1 MKASFVT
8 GGLLALMMVV
18 GGMVP
23 AAAQQRTTDTPPA
36 GAAQQ
41 PTRFAYINSQR
52 ILAQAPGASEAQQ
65 SFEQDMA
72 RYRTEVENLG
82 RELEQMQSEFERQQG
97 TLTPAVRQQRQQE
110 MQQRFQTYQQRVS
123 ELEQTAQRR
132 QAELVEPIMKR
143 ISEVIEQI
151 RTEGNY
157 AMIFDASAGSL
168 ITADPSLDLT
178 ERVLAR
184 LRTASR

>member
-1 MKASFVT
+1 MKATFVKA
-8 GGLLALMMVV
+8 GLLSLLLLA
-18 GGMVP
+18 GSFAP
-23 AAAQQRTTDTPPA
+23 AAAQQRTTGTPA
-36 GAAQQ
+36 ASAQQ
-41 PTRFAYINSQR
+41 PTRFGFINSQR
-52 ILAQAPGASEAQQ
+52 ILAQAPGASEAQR

-82 RELEQMQSEFERQQG
+82 RELERLQSDFERQQG

-110 MQQRFQTYQQRVS
+110 MQQRFQTYQQRIG

-157 AMIFDASAGSL
+157 AMIFDASQGAL

-178 ERVLAR
+178 DRVLDR

>member
-1 MKASFVT
+1 MKVSFVRA
-8 GGLLALMMVV
+8 GILALLLVA
-18 GGMVP
+18 GGF
-23 AAAQQRTTDTPPA
+23 ASGAAQQRAT
-36 GAAQQ
+36 GAPSSTAQQ
-41 PTRFAYINSQR
+41 PTRFAFINSQR
-52 ILAQAPGASEAQQ
+52 ILAQAPGATEAQR

-82 RELEQMQSEFERQQG
+82 RELERLQGDFERQQG

-110 MQQRFQTYQQRVS
+110 MQQRFQTYQQRVG

-157 AMIFDASAGSL
+157 AMIFDASAGAL

-178 ERVLAR
+178 DRVLDR

>member
-1 MKASFVT
+1 MKASFVRA
-8 GGLLALMMVV
+8 GVLALLLVAA
-18 GGMVP
+18 GFVP
-23 AAAQQRTTDTPPA
+23 ARAQQRTTGTPAA
-36 GAAQQ
+36 GAQQ
-41 PTRFAYINSQR
+41 GTRFAFINSQR
-52 ILAQAPGASEAQQ
+52 ILAQAPGATEAQQ
-65 SFEQDMA
+65 SFEQDMT

-82 RELEQMQSEFERQQG
+82 RELERLQGDFERQQG

-110 MQQRFQTYQQRVS
+110 MQQRFQTYQQRVG

-157 AMIFDASAGSL
+157 AMIFDASAGAL

-178 ERVLAR
+178 DRVLAR

>member
-1 MKASFVT
+1 MKSFLLQ
-8 GGLLALMMVV
+8 GSLLGLMFLV
-18 GGMVP
+18 GGVLP
-23 AAAQQRTTDTPPA
+23 ASAQQRGQT
-36 GAAQQ
+36 AAQPAATQ
-41 PTRFAYINSQR
+41 ATRFAYINSQR
-52 ILAQAPGASEAQQ
+52 ILAQAPGASEAQK

-72 RYRTEVENLG
+72 RYRTEIETLG
-82 RELEQMQSEFERQQG
+82 KELERLQGDFERQQA
-97 TLTPAVRQQRQQE
+97 TLSAAARQQRQQE
-110 MQQRFQTYQQRVS
+110 MQQKFQSYQQRVG

-178 ERVLAR
+178 DRVLAR